1 MKNPT
6 FNLFL
11 DERRCSYKDAAAIIP
26 GSEDFLPVYPLLY
39 ECDPTTGEPSLRTT
53 YPREETNPSSVMF
66 WAAAFIL
73 LDVFWAV
80 SALFLDGRIAGR

>member
-1 MKNPT
+1 MQH
-6 FNLFL
+6 LFL
-11 DERRCSYKDAAAIIP
+11 DERRCSYKDAVAIPP
-26 GSEDFLPVYPLLY
+26 GNENFLPVYPLLFQ
-39 ECDPTTGEPSLRTT
+39 CDKDTGEPSWITT